1 MASFKDI
8 YTMIQTGELTID
20 DISLLFPCDKRGRAE
35 GTKKLQNLEGGL
47 S

>member
-20 DISLLFPCDKRGRAE
+20 DISLFFPATNAE
-35 GTKKLQNLEGGL
+35 ELKVLKNYKIWKED
-47 S
+47 